1 MAVIHGNAV
10 GIFIDDTDTGAGDS
24 KLVAC
29 ATSATFS
36 LNNATFEASCKSS
49 STAGALDDASV
60 RHLGAGQQSWSMG
73 VDGLVDLAAS
83 HADEEGYVDLV
94 QLALDRTQITVVF
107 SDGTAGNKQYSGSGY
122 ISSVEA
128 TASVDDFVTYSC
140 SIEGTGTL
148 APSTVA

>member
-10 GIFIDDTDTGAGDS
+10 GIFIDSTDSGIASS

-36 LNNATFEASCKSS
+36 LNNATFEATCKSS
-49 STAGALDDASV
+49 ATAGTLNDASV

-73 VDGLVDLAAS
+73 VDGLVDLAGSDA
-83 HADEEGYVDLV
+83 AEEGYVDLV

-107 SDGTAGNKQYSGSGY
+107 SDGAAGNKQYSGSGY

-148 APSTVA
+148 TASDVT